1 MPPRSSLTSSFSVT
15 DANNEVVCPLKNN
28 DGSNCRKRCL
38 GEKRYRSMQEHIRR
52 AHPNHYIPKLP
63 ATEESFLLMVNT
75 PPDQRAQLSPPEPA
89 PPRRRH
95 GQFQG
100 LYFLVIISAFF
111 FSAALADR
119 LPADVADRDIYV
131 ADASSPATPRALDE
145 PHPAAATAAVALAQL
160 HHHRLA
166 SDWDTDMDTHSDT
179 EIHQGPMR
187 SSIELPSLRDHFKQ
201 ESLPPFSSP
210 RPRELLPSILNHS
223 PPGRSSTLP
232 PIQRRDKLSRSRKSS
247 ISQSARKPK
256 HDRPRSKE
264 FPRRPSIGDRKAL
277 SAEPQTA
284 AWAQGKRWEDLIEAA
299 TSATEADDERY
310 SEAGRS
316 PTIAPLLAN
325 VTSAPGSKNRSS
337 LPPAFQSGSG
347 LPPLGSHRQFPPHSY
362 AASPLHK
369 SLTPPP
375 FEGQRGRDSDLEPFP
390 SIESSLDSMSTASGK
405 NFPSSTSG
413 VAHSVNSDSSPVLN
427 LIPPVSQRQHH
438 RFSNPTPASFR
449 SKDIQIYCAHCKRPW
464 ALNECYA
471 CTECIC
477 GVCRECVGMFITS
490 PPTSFRS
497 PGNGSINNMP
507 PGPTSYPSPSARGCP
522 RCRTVGGKWKAF
534 QLDFK

>member
-75 PPDQRAQLSPPEPA
+75 PPDQRAHLSPPDPT

-95 GQFQG
+95 
-100 LYFLVIISAFF
+100 
-111 FSAALADR
+111 
-119 LPADVADRDIYV
+119 DVADRDIYV
-131 ADASSPATPRALDE
+131 ADASSPATPRADE

-179 EIHQGPMR
+179 DITQDRMR

-201 ESLPPFSSP
+201 ESLPPFSS
-210 RPRELLPSILNHS
+210 RPRGLLPSILNHS

-232 PIQRRDKLSRSRKSS
+232 PIQRKEKIARPRKSS
-247 ISQSARKPK
+247 ITQSARKPK
-256 HDRPRSKE
+256 HERQKSKE
-264 FPRRPSIGDRKAL
+264 FGRRPSLGDRKAL

-299 TSATEADDERY
+299 TSATEVDDERY

-325 VTSAPGSKNRSS
+325 VTSAPVGPKNRSS
-337 LPPAFQSGSG
+337 LPPAFQSGG
-347 LPPLGSHRQFPPHSY
+347 LPPLGSHRAFPPHSY

-375 FEGQRGRDSDLEPFP
+375 FEGPRSHRDSDLEPFP
-390 SIESSLDSMSTASGK
+390 SIESSLDSMSSASGK
-405 NFPSSTSG
+405 NFPSSASG
-413 VAHSVNSDSSPVLN
+413 MAHSVNSDSSPVLN
-427 LIPPVSQRQHH
+427 LIPPISQRQHH

-449 SKDIQIYCAHCKRPW
+449 NKDIQIYCAQCKRPW
-464 ALNECYA
+464 VLNECFA

-477 GVCRECVGMFITS
+477 GVCRECVTMFIAS
-490 PPTSFRS
+490 PPTSYRS
-497 PGNGSINNMP
+497 PGNGMNNVQH
-507 PGPTSYPSPSARGCP
+507 GPTSYPSARGCP
-522 RCRTVGGKWKAF
+522 RCQTVGGKWKSF

>member
-75 PPDQRAQLSPPEPA
+75 PPEQRAQLSPPEPA
-89 PPRRRH
+89 QPRRR
-95 GQFQG
+95 
-100 LYFLVIISAFF
+100 
-111 FSAALADR
+111 
-119 LPADVADRDIYV
+119 DVTDRDIYV

-166 SDWDTDMDTHSDT
+166 SDWDTDMVCHLRIVRPPPCSSVDPHLPQDTHSDT
-179 EIHQGPMR
+179 DMNRDRMR

-201 ESLPPFSSP
+201 ESLPPFASP

-232 PIQRRDKLSRSRKSS
+232 PIQRREKLSRPRKSS
-247 ISQSARKPK
+247 ITQSARKPR
-256 HDRPRSKE
+256 HDRPKSKE
-264 FPRRPSIGDRKAL
+264 FGRRPSLGDRKAL

-316 PTIAPLLAN
+316 PTIAPLLPS
-325 VTSAPGSKNRSS
+325 VTSAPSAQKNRSS
-337 LPPAFQSGSG
+337 LPPAFQSASG
-347 LPPLGSHRQFPPHSY
+347 LPPLPPHRPFPPHSY
-362 AASPLHK
+362 TASPLHK

-375 FEGQRGRDSDLEPFP
+375 YEGHRGRDSDLEPFP
-390 SIESSLDSMSTASGK
+390 SIESSLDSMSSASGK
-405 NFPSSTSG
+405 NFPSSASG
-413 VAHSVNSDSSPVLN
+413 LASNSDSSPIFN
-427 LIPPVSQRQHH
+427 LIPPISQRQHH

-449 SKDIQIYCAHCKRPW
+449 NKEVQIYCAHCKRPW

-477 GVCRECVGMFITS
+477 GVCRECVGMFISS

-497 PGNGSINNMP
+497 PGHGPLNSIP
-507 PGPTSYPSPSARGCP
+507 PQGPTSYPSARGCP

-534 QLDFK
+534 QLEFR

>member
-75 PPDQRAQLSPPEPA
+75 PPEQRAQLSPPELPQ
-89 PPRRRH
+89 PRRPR
-95 GQFQG
+95 
-100 LYFLVIISAFF
+100 
-111 FSAALADR
+111 
-119 LPADVADRDIYV
+119 DVADRDIYV

-145 PHPAAATAAVALAQL
+145 PGPAAATAAVALAQL

-166 SDWDTDMDTHSDT
+166 SDWDTDMDTHSDSDL
-179 EIHQGPMR
+179 HQGRMR

-232 PIQRRDKLSRSRKSS
+232 PIQRRDHKPSRPRKSS
-247 ISQSARKPK
+247 ITQSARKPK
-256 HDRPRSKE
+256 HDRPKSKE
-264 FPRRPSIGDRKAL
+264 FGRRPSLGDRKAL

-299 TSATEADDERY
+299 TSATEADDEPY

-325 VTSAPGSKNRSS
+325 VTSAPGTKNRSS
-337 LPPAFQSGSG
+337 LPPAFQSVQS
-347 LPPLGSHRQFPPHSY
+347 LPPLNRQFPPHSY
-362 AASPLHK
+362 TASPLHK

-375 FEGQRGRDSDLEPFP
+375 FEGPRSRDSDLEPFP
-390 SIESSLDSMSTASGK
+390 SIESSLDSMSNASGK
-405 NFPSSTSG
+405 NFPPSSSG
-413 VAHSVNSDSSPVLN
+413 MAHSINSDSSPVLN

-438 RFSNPTPASFR
+438 RFSNPTPASYHN
-449 SKDIQIYCAHCKRPW
+449 KEIQIYCAHCKRPW

-477 GVCRECVGMFITS
+477 GVCRECVGMFMTS
-490 PPTSFRS
+490 PPVQFRS
-497 PGNGSINNMP
+497 PGNGALNHI
-507 PGPTSYPSPSARGCP
+507 PGPTSYPAMAARGCP

>member
-63 ATEESFLLMVNT
+63 ATEESFLMMVNT
-75 PPDQRAQLSPPEPA
+75 PLEQRVQLSPPEPA
-89 PPRRRH
+89 QPRRP
-95 GQFQG
+95 Q
-100 LYFLVIISAFF
+100 
-111 FSAALADR
+111 
-119 LPADVADRDIYV
+119 DVAPERDVYV
-131 ADASSPATPRALDE
+131 ADGSPATPRALDE

-179 EIHQGPMR
+179 DLSHPRMR
-187 SSIELPSLRDHFKQ
+187 GAIELPPLRDHFKQ
-201 ESLPPFSSP
+201 ESLPPFTP

-232 PIQRRDKLSRSRKSS
+232 PIQRRDKFSRPRKSS
-247 ISQSARKPK
+247 ITQSARKPRQ
-256 HDRPRSKE
+256 DRPKSKE
-264 FPRRPSIGDRKAL
+264 FGRRPSLGDRKAL

-299 TSATEADDERY
+299 TSATEVDDEPY

-316 PTIAPLLAN
+316 PTIAPLLSN
-325 VTSAPGSKNRSS
+325 VTSAPSGVKNRSS
-337 LPPAFQSGSG
+337 LPPAFQSSG
-347 LPPLGSHRQFPPHSY
+347 LPPISSHRPFPPHSY

-375 FEGQRGRDSDLEPFP
+375 YENHRSRESDLEPFP
-390 SIESSLDSMSTASGK
+390 SIESSLDSMSSASGR
-405 NFPSSTSG
+405 NFASSVSG
-413 VAHSVNSDSSPVLN
+413 VAPSINSDSSPVMN
-427 LIPPVSQRQHH
+427 LIPSISQRQHH

-449 SKDIQIYCAHCKRPW
+449 NKEVQVFCAQCKRPS

-477 GVCRECVGMFITS
+477 GVCRDCVGMFISS
-490 PPTSFRS
+490 PPTSFRT
-497 PGNGSINNMP
+497 PGNGPLNTVLSQ
-507 PGPTSYPSPSARGCP
+507 GPTSYPGPQGCP

-534 QLDFK
+534 QIDIK

>member
-15 DANNEVVCPLKNN
+15 DANNEVICPLKNN
-28 DGSNCRKRCL
+28 DGSSCRKRCT
-38 GEKRYRSMQEHIRR
+38 GEKRFRSMQEHIRR

-63 ATEESFLLMVNT
+63 ATEESFLLMVTT
-75 PPDQRAQLSPPEPA
+75 PPDQRAHLSPPEPA
-89 PPRRRH
+89 RPRRPH
-95 GQFQG
+95 GHD
-100 LYFLVIISAFF
+100 I
-111 FSAALADR
+111 
-119 LPADVADRDIYV
+119 ADRDIYV

-179 EIHQGPMR
+179 DIHQGRMR

-232 PIQRRDKLSRSRKSS
+232 PIQRRDKPSRPRKSS
-247 ISQSARKPK
+247 ITQSARKPK

-264 FPRRPSIGDRKAL
+264 FGRRPSLGDRKAL

-310 SEAGRS
+310 SEAGQS

-325 VTSAPGSKNRSS
+325 VTSAPSGFKNRSS

-347 LPPLGSHRQFPPHSY
+347 LPPLSSHRQFPPHSY

-375 FEGQRGRDSDLEPFP
+375 FEGHRGRDNDLEPFP
-390 SIESSLDSMSTASGK
+390 SIESSLDSMSSASGK

-413 VAHSVNSDSSPVLN
+413 IARSINSDSSPVLN
-427 LIPPVSQRQHH
+427 LIPPLSQNRQHH

-449 SKDIQIYCAHCKRPW
+449 NNDIQIYCAHCRRPW
-464 ALNECYA
+464 PLNECYA

-477 GVCRECVGMFITS
+477 GVCRECVPMFISS
-490 PPTSFRS
+490 PPASFRT
-497 PGNGSINNMP
+497 PGNGSLNSAPP
-507 PGPTSYPSPSARGCP
+507 PGPTSYPSVRGCP
-522 RCRTVGGKWKAF
+522 RCRSTGGKWKAF
-534 QLDFK
+534 QIDVK